1 VTAAPPRPRPRPT
14 IPPARPVPAPVVPSA
29 PAALLADPAVQQQ
42 RRLRLAATLAG
53 ARLRMAVVPGCAAR
67 RRQSIQLCSAAR
79 ILTALG
85 VRVRVV
91 QSGTPW
97 PRHRPLRLV
106 TAADP
111 GWLGDLALLTAVP
124 RTTSGWSVVA
134 ARAVP
139 SPVAAT
145 VPAAPADAAL
155 CPVAVRFRD
164 GDRLLDGVP
173 RRLSDVVAVRD
184 LTVEVELLPAL
195 DPPRT
200 AAA

>member
-1 VTAAPPRPRPRPT
+1 VSPP
-14 IPPARPVPAPVVPSA
+14 
-29 PAALLADPAVQQQ
+29 ADPAVQQQ
-42 RRLRLAATLAG
+42 RRLRLATTLAG
-53 ARLRMAVVPGCAAR
+53 ARLRLAVLPGSAAG
-67 RRQSIQLCSAAR
+67 RRQSVQVCSAAR

-91 QSGTPW
+91 QPVTPW

-134 ARAVP
+134 DRVLP
-139 SPVAAT
+139 STAAT
-145 VPAAPADAAL
+145 GATAPAGAAL
-155 CPVAVRFRD
+155 CPVALRFRD
-164 GDRLLDGVP
+164 GGRLLDGVP
-173 RRLSDVVAVRD
+173 RRLSDVLATRD
-184 LTVEVELLPAL
+184 PVIEVELLPAL
-195 DPPRT
+195 APLPT